1 LIIKQLTGEQLQQM
15 IIAGSRA
22 LEKQREVVDSLNVF
36 PVPDGDTGTNMHLT
50 VQSAAKEVSG
60 LEKPTIAQV
69 AGAASMGS
77 LMGARGNSGV
87 ILSQLFRG
95 IAKGLEGKAT
105 ASGHDLAKAMQ
116 DGVET
121 AYKAVMKPVEGTILT
136 VSRETAK
143 GAVQAAKHENDIL
156 KILQA
161 AKIKGEETLAK
172 TPDMLLALKQAGVVD
187 AGGKGFLVILEG
199 WIAALGGQE
208 LQPIVVQ
215 PKPTQPVI
223 DIPAGDITFQYCTE
237 FILKGNNL
245 PQERVQQDL
254 APHGDCLLVVGTEEI
269 LKIHIH
275 SNHPGTILEYCVKL
289 GDLHEVQIH
298 NMRAQHEA
306 KLHSEKQETISQ
318 QPQKDMGIVTI
329 AVGEGLVEV
338 FRSLGVDEIIQGG
351 QTMNPS
357 TEDLVSAINRVNA
370 KHVFILP
377 NNGNIIL
384 AAQQAK
390 SLVEKEVHVVP
401 TKSIPQG
408 IAAVLA
414 FDAEAAFADN
424 VDALDNSF
432 GVMKSGEITYAVR
445 DSQFDGHE
453 IKSGDI
459 LGLIDDKI
467 SLTGQDLQQ
476 ASLELVE
483 KMGGETADLIS
494 VFYGQDVDEDSAERF
509 ATELRI
515 RYKRS
520 EVELHSGGQPLYY
533 YIISVE

>member
-1 LIIKQLTGEQLQQM
+1 MVKQLSGVQLQQM
-15 IIAGSRA
+15 VIGGSRA
-22 LEKQREVVDSLNVF
+22 LQSQKEIVDALNVF

-50 VQSAAKEVSG
+50 VQSAAKEVSS
-60 LEKPTIAQV
+60 LEKPTVAQV

-95 IAKGLEGKAT
+95 IAKGLEGKNT
-105 ASGHDLAKAMQ
+105 ASGSDLAKALQ
-116 DGVET
+116 NGVET

-143 GAVQAAKHENDIL
+143 GAVQAAKNERDVL
-156 KILQA
+156 KILTA
-161 AKIKGEETLAK
+161 AKNKGEQALAK
-172 TPDMLLALKQAGVVD
+172 TPEMLPALKQAGVVD

-208 LQPIVVQ
+208 VQ
-215 PKPTQPVI
+215 PVMFQPRPVESPRV
-223 DIPAGDITFQYCTE
+223 DTPVEDITFQYCTE
-237 FILKGNNL
+237 FILKGENL
-245 PQERVQQDL
+245 PQERVRQDL
-254 APHGDCLLVVGTEEI
+254 SPHGDCLLVVGTEDV

-306 KLHSEKQETISQ
+306 KLHAEKQENFKQ
-318 QPQKDMGIVTI
+318 QQQKDMGIVAV

-338 FRSLGVDEIIQGG
+338 FRSLGVDQIIQGG

-357 TEDLVSAINRVNA
+357 TEDLVSAIKSVNA
-370 KHVFILP
+370 KQVFVLP

-384 AAQQAK
+384 AAQQAR
-390 SLVEKEVHVVP
+390 SLVQQEVHVVP

-414 FDAEAAFADN
+414 FDPEASFADN
-424 VDALDNSF
+424 RAALDKSF
-432 GVMKSGEITYAVR
+432 GAMKSGEVTYAVR
-445 DSQFDGHE
+445 DSQFDGHA
-453 IKSGDI
+453 IKAGDI

-467 SLTGQDLQQ
+467 VLSGQDLQQ
-476 ASLELVE
+476 VTLGLID
-483 KMGGETADLIS
+483 KMGGENSELIS
-494 VFYGQDVDEDSAERF
+494 LFYGQDVGDDAALGF
-509 ATELRI
+509 TATLRE

-520 EVELHSGGQPLYY
+520 EVEVHSGGQPLYY
-533 YIISVE
+533 FIISVE